1 MIKIGRVQFR
11 KPVNVPHYN
20 TFEGLTWKD
29 HRHEL
34 DMSYEDGWLVIR
46 GMPEKLKG
54 RMVEVMVPESNIAGM
69 LTMEAELE
77 WSKEDERRKKEAEQA
92 EHQRQARNKA
102 REDARPESGSSDKS
116 IASKP
121 SSKKAV
127 KRGGGAK
134 ITKGVGKSK
143 RESF

>member
-1 MIKIGRVQFR
+1 MKIGRVQFR

-20 TFEGLTWKD
+20 TFEGLMWKD

-34 DMSYEDGWLVIR
+34 DMNFEDGWLVIR

-77 WSKEDERRKKEAEQA
+77 WTKEDERRKAEEEARHKRQEARDAERKAARSRSDAPAKDAASGAGGKKEGKGSGVK
-92 EHQRQARNKA
+92 KA
-102 REDARPESGSSDKS
+102 GTVGG
-116 IASKP
+116 ASK
-121 SSKKAV
+121 K
-127 KRGGGAK
+127 
-134 ITKGVGKSK
+134 
-143 RESF
+143 